1 MPHGNETENTSF
13 LDVCFALK
21 NNVFRTLNVA
31 DVCVVR
37 EIYTNSFKCEYI
49 TNSDT
54 YIECV
59 KLESLT
65 LKIDDVVLVVFTN
78 NDFRASLNAYKSGQA
93 NTNATTQTFHDMKYG
108 IIVGVV
114 YRRNKDEEEEK

>member
-1 MPHGNETENTSF
+1 MTHGNETQDTSF

-37 EIYTNSFKCEYI
+37 EINNESFRCEYI

-54 YIECV
+54 SIECIKFEGLDIKV
-59 KLESLT
+59 S
-65 LKIDDVVLVVFTN
+65 DVVLVVFTN
-78 NDFRASLNAYKSGQA
+78 NDFRASLNAFKAGQA
-93 NTNATTQTFHDMKYG
+93 NTNATTQAFHEKSYG
-108 IIVGVV
+108 VIVGLI
-114 YRRNKDEEEEK
+114 YRRPEVK